1 MIKERGRLF
10 AARILFPGAALIIC
24 AISLMATAGSSSAIQ
39 VRAEVDKELAHILSV
54 VQVKPNPEL
63 TMEPTVGKGGLLTS
77 PDRKDSAY
85 ILCVPLP
92 TPEDPERCAHR
103 VHFEQNT
110 RPRPVTI
117 SQIRGEEEL
126 EEVTRPVDR
135 LKWVDNY
142 TLSYER
148 WAGPHFG
155 HRYVI
160 DVRGKKQ
167 VAAYDLSNVR

>member
-1 MIKERGRLF
+1 MIKDRGRLF

-24 AISLMATAGSSSAIQ
+24 AISFMATAGSSSAIQ

-92 TPEDPERCAHR
+92 TPEARNDARIASILSRTQDPD
-103 VHFEQNT
+103 
-110 RPRPVTI
+110 P
-117 SQIRGEEEL
+117 SQFLRF
-126 EEVTRPVDR
+126 
-135 LKWVDNY
+135 
-142 TLSYER
+142 
-148 WAGPHFG
+148 A
-155 HRYVI
+155 
-160 DVRGKKQ
+160 VRK
-167 VAAYDLSNVR
+167 S